1 MTNPPSPP
9 LVKLVGLQVGT
20 NVLLT
25 ATQSTTNGYAFI
37 PQANTN
43 LTTTNWF
50 ALTVQSRSFANGTNE
65 ILCGRPPG
73 NPVFFRI
80 LIQ

>member
-1 MTNPPSPP
+1 MIDPPSPP
-9 LVKLVGLQVGT
+9 VVKLVGLTVGT

-25 ATQSTTNGYAFI
+25 ATQSTTNGYSFI

-43 LTTTNWF
+43 LATTNWF
-50 ALTVQSRSFANGTNE
+50 ALTVQSNRFANGTNE
-65 ILCGRPPG
+65 ILCGKPPG